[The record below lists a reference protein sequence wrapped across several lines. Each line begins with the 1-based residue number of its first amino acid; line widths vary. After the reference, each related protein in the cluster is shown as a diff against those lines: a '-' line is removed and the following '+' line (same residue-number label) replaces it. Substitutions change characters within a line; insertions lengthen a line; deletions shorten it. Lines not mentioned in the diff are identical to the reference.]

1 MSRMNC
7 PRCGAEMD
15 SEDEC
20 GSCGYMEGQDDPFG
34 TGGILLHRPDPALH
48 EVPFLTVGSPPPRS
62 GKTYA
67 LLSMGRE
74 PAWKRNGWRKVGE
87 DSFKQMEL
95 PFNQVYLSH
104 VDPRTDPKPW
114 WLRHAM
120 MGPGP
125 ADVMAAFKTHPEAH
139 AALMD
144 YVNTHNY

>member
-1 MSRMNC
+1 
-7 PRCGAEMD
+7 MD

-34 TGGILLHRPDPALH
+34 TGGILLHQPDSINR
-48 EVPFLTVGSPPPRS
+48 EVPFLTVGSPQRT
-62 GKTYA
+62 GMTYV
-67 LLSMGRE
+67 RIE
-74 PAWKRNGWRKVGE
+74 NQRAWTPWRQNGWRKEGE
-87 DSFKQMEL
+87 DSFKQTEL

-120 MGPGP
+120 MGINPP
-125 ADVMAAFKTHPEAH
+125 DVMAAFKGYREAH